1 MLSFNCE
8 YYALNYYLMSVI
20 SSLKYKELDTFKSIG
35 LQCDTGI
42 TGISFVYSLFTHAIL
57 YVQRKLRPKRFR
69 NERPDITKTITRS
82 ITATGR

>member
-1 MLSFNCE
+1 
-8 YYALNYYLMSVI
+8 MSVI
-20 SSLKYKELDTFKSIG
+20 STLKYKELRTLKSIG
-35 LQCDTGI
+35 LQCDTEI